1 MNFIS
6 KLYIQ
11 KKMKKGE
18 VPVDMNFKISF
29 KEMNENGQ
37 AQNSYSADDYKKI
50 IYNLNGPRLFKNVSL
65 AKYLTKNN
73 DSYIDQFK
81 PLLGVKP
88 DSNSI
93 GNKTT
98 TYWTKDTQV
107 WQDLKTKQQAAPAF
121 QEMT

>member
-1 MNFIS
+1 
-6 KLYIQ
+6 
-11 KKMKKGE
+11 MKKGE

-65 AKYLTKNN
+65 AKYLTTNN

-81 PLLGVKP
+81 PLLGVRP
-88 DSNSI
+88 DSNAFIQIKQPHI
-93 GNKTT
+93 GQ
-98 TYWTKDTQV
+98 KDTHRFGRS
-107 WQDLKTKQQAAPAF
+107 KK
-121 QEMT
+121 